1 VATVR
6 VVVEEDEAIDQITK
20 SLAAS
25 GIKLL
30 SSWRQEPTLEEVF
43 VTLVG
48 RGFTE
53 REHENAS

>member
-1 VATVR
+1 MK
-6 VVVEEDEAIDQITK
+6 VVVEENAAIDQIAKT
-20 SLAAS
+20 LEAS
-25 GIKLL
+25 GVKVL